1 MKIRLAILISIFQIT
16 TVLGQKSVTNLLT
29 SGHINIA
36 GTKISIIP
44 PQGFT
49 KASDFLGFQ
58 QELSGSSIM
67 FLDVPGP
74 FSEISKGFTKENF
87 LSQGVQVQDIENLEI
102 NGLPAIFI
110 TGEQNAYG
118 NEYIKFVLS
127 FGTEKETIM
136 INGAFPK
143 NLNETGTDIKSA
155 MLTAYYEPDKV
166 INPFEIVDYVINTDE
181 YGLKFAKSM
190 SNSLVFTADGLLP
203 VQSEDKTTFIAAKS
217 FSKVPISDTKLF
229 SINRLKKMPFEIEN
243 IESTEDISIDGI
255 SGYEIIAFTV
265 DKNTAEKGKV
275 YQVMLFSDSLYYIML
290 GTTNQEYEIN
300 IEKFKKIAN
309 SFKRK

>member
-102 NGLPAIFI
+102 NGLPAIFV

-290 GTTNQEYEIN
+290 GTTNQEYELN

>member
-16 TVLGQKSVTNLLT
+16 TVLGQKSVTNILT
-29 SGHINIA
+29 AGHINIA

-87 LSQGVQVQDIENLEI
+87 LSQGVQVQEIENLVI
-102 NGLPAIFI
+102 NGLPAIFV

-136 INGAFPK
+136 INGAYPK

-190 SNSLVFTADGLLP
+190 SNSLVFTTDGLLP

-217 FSKVPISDTKLF
+217 ISKVPISDTKLF

-243 IESTEDISIDGI
+243 IESTLDISIDGI
-255 SGYEIIAFTV
+255 SGYEIIALTI

>member
-87 LSQGVQVQDIENLEI
+87 LSQGVQVQDIENLVI

-136 INGAFPK
+136 INGAYPK

>member
-102 NGLPAIFI
+102 NGLPAIFV

-275 YQVMLFSDSLYYIML
+275 YQVMLFSDSHYYIML

>member
-29 SGHINIA
+29 AGHINIA

-74 FSEISKGFTKENF
+74 FSEISKGFTKDNF
-87 LSQGVQVQDIENLEI
+87 LSQGVQVQDIENLVI
-102 NGLPAIFI
+102 NGLPAIFV

>member
-102 NGLPAIFI
+102 NGLPAIFV